1 MLESIDTEQRLT
13 ELEHA
18 LARRFASPS
27 TAATH
32 VADSGGLAINVSWIS
47 ASSDMSI
54 LDARCAL
61 AIEFGSHVFARY
73 AALNTAAR
81 LRFQAQLCD
90 AASATVHQQRTVH
103 GAGQCNASLTVD
115 QRMLDAA
122 AQAV

>member
-1 MLESIDTEQRLT
+1 LT
-13 ELEHA
+13 
-18 LARRFASPS
+18 
-27 TAATH
+27 
-32 VADSGGLAINVSWIS
+32 INVSWVS

-54 LDARCAL
+54 VDARCAL

-90 AASATVHQQRTVH
+90 AASATAHQQRTGH
-103 GAGQCNASLTVD
+103 DAAQCSASLAVD
-115 QRMLDAA
+115 QRMLDAS